1 MKPLPTQSDQLESLQ
16 VMPPSWRFL
25 QPLKSGKCRVLFAG
39 PHFQAGL
46 ASIKALLGRSKD
58 LCSRIELIHAPTKAE
73 VMAAAPTADIAI
85 PFMEHFDRDFIRAA
99 APRLRLIQ
107 QFGVGLERVDMEE
120 ATNQGVAVS
129 NVPAIGSGNAEST
142 AEHALML
149 TMMLLRYAKVDL
161 PRRFQQ
167 RQLGGLPLPRTILG
181 KNVTVVGYGH
191 VGSTLCSYLIHMGA
205 NVTAIRN
212 RKWCH
217 IEDADVV
224 AKKLPCIKQA
234 LPTTD
239 ILILACTVTPATW
252 HLVDKEKLSLLK
264 DGAIVVNIGRG
275 PLVEYSAIL
284 DALKSGKVGGFA
296 SDVGISH
303 ESKPSEPWDP
313 EDELSKMDNVIFS
326 PHVAGYC
333 DESYGEDGHI
343 SAAVFEGIR
352 AVINCEPPPVW
363 VNKPQ
368 SDVWRPS
375 DPLIG
380 AS

>member
-1 MKPLPTQSDQLESLQ
+1 
-16 VMPPSWRFL
+16 MPPSWRFL
-25 QPLKSGKCRVLFAG
+25 HPLNSGSRKCRVVFAG

-46 ASIKALLGRSKD
+46 ASTKVLLQRSQD
-58 LCSRIELIHAPTKAE
+58 LRDRIELIHAPTKAE
-73 VMAAAPTADIAI
+73 LMAAASTADIAI
-85 PFMEHFDRDFIRAA
+85 PFMEHFDRDFIRA

-149 TMMLLRYAKVDL
+149 TMMLLRYATVDL

-167 RQLGGLPLPRTILG
+167 RELGGPPLPRTILG

-239 ILILACTVTPATW
+239 VLILACTVTPATW
-252 HLVDKEKLSLLK
+252 HLINKEKLSLLQ

-275 PLVEYSAIL
+275 PLVEHSAIL

-296 SDVGISH
+296 SDVGVSH

-333 DESYGEDGHI
+333 DESYGPSGHI
-343 SAAVFEGIR
+343 TAAVLEGIK
-352 AVINCEPPPVW
+352 ATLNCEPPPVW

-368 SDVWRPS
+368 SDIWQPS

-380 AS
+380 SS